1 MDYQK
6 ELKEWYEHYETRYKK
21 AVSLHIDEGSRH
33 YQAFKEIEKRYSALY
48 ITLHFYRE
56 IPRIL
61 AGEEAEKL
69 IKSYIIVILKTLFFG
84 EVIKNEDGK
93 TECIH
98 PWLKINKSDAEK
110 VEAYEDAILARKHLS
125 VIDFERT
132 DTEQFADEIREDLF
146 HVVNWYLIAR
156 EMVYPV
162 TK

>member
-6 ELKEWYEHYETRYKK
+6 ELKEWYEHYEARYKK

-33 YQAFKEIEKRYSALY
+33 DQAFKEIEKRYSALY

-61 AGEEAEKL
+61 AEEEAEKL

-156 EMVYPV
+156 EMVHPV

>member
-6 ELKEWYEHYETRYKK
+6 KLKEWYEHYEARYKK

-110 VEAYEDAILARKHLS
+110 VEAYETFTYHREKRS
-125 VIDFERT
+125 NG
-132 DTEQFADEIREDLF
+132 EQ
-146 HVVNWYLIAR
+146 
-156 EMVYPV
+156 
-162 TK
+162 

>member
-1 MDYQK
+1 MLSEVPIGK
-6 ELKEWYEHYETRYKK
+6 
-21 AVSLHIDEGSRH
+21 
-33 YQAFKEIEKRYSALY
+33 
-48 ITLHFYRE
+48 
-56 IPRIL
+56 
-61 AGEEAEKL
+61 
-69 IKSYIIVILKTLFFG
+69 
-84 EVIKNEDGK
+84 VIKNEDGK